1 MTNLSLKEAI
11 EIAASI
17 RTGESL
23 PSLGAGTIFNPRSAV
38 KYLSGLDTAIEQTQ
52 LVLQKNA
59 SAVGVRN
66 IDKNMLE
73 FPFLVTGI
81 RMVFDTTTGVGVTP
95 ETANYKDDAPKYWK
109 NGELAIT
116 QEKLL
121 SKLPVSV
128 IANSYASTSNNDDI
142 FQVSPFMLREG
153 KAFEI
158 QALLAGAVAANN
170 VFRLELVG
178 VEFQV
183 NPSATAAARTSC

>member
-1 MTNLSLKEAI
+1 MKDLQLEEAI
-11 EIAASI
+11 RIAGSI

-23 PSLGAGTIFNPRSAV
+23 PSLGTNVIFNPRSAV
-38 KYLSGLDTAIEQTQ
+38 KYLSGLDSQIEQTQ

-81 RMVFDTTTGVGVTP
+81 RMIFDTTSGAGVTP
-95 ETANYKDDAPKYWK
+95 QTANYKDNAPKYWK
-109 NGELAIT
+109 NGELAIS

-128 IANSYASTSNNDDI
+128 LANSYAATNNNDGV

-158 QALLAGAVAANN
+158 QALLTDAVVANN
-170 VFRLELVG
+170 VFRLELIG
-178 VEFQV
+178 IEFQI
-183 NPSATAAARTSC
+183 NQSATASARTSC